1 LNSDLEESEGYRVVK
16 SGKDKQSAG
25 TGRKERLAS
34 ELRANLKRRKARSRD
49 AQAGQASTVEVKKK
63 PE

>member
-1 LNSDLEESEGYRVVK
+1 VVK
-16 SGKDKQSAG
+16 SGKDKQSAD
-25 TGRKERLAS
+25 TGRKERLAA

-49 AQAGQASTVEVKKK
+49 ALAGQASAAPVKKK